1 MLINSG
7 RKPILTAAWKKK
19 EVKEFYTTVGWIAVL
34 TNCSRETWD
43 TKARQR
49 KNKTDYDFQKS

>member
-1 MLINSG
+1 M
-7 RKPILTAAWKKK
+7 LTAAWKKK
-19 EVKEFYTTVGWIAVL
+19 EVKEFYTTVGWITVL